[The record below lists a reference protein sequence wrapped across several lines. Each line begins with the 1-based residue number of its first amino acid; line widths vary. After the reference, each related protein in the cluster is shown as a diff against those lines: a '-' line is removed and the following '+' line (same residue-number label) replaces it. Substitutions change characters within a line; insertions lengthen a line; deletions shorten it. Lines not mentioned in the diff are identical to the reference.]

1 MKLQAYTLILKTLE
15 GRERRDDRRERSRER
30 EEEAAGLQLN
40 LLIPS
45 SQCGAIIGKEGCKI
59 KEMRETTGAAIH
71 VSADP
76 LPGRRSNYTAPRP
89 APPCTRKHCLFRKF
103 LCSPNVHCPNNTPEN
118 LAYTNR
124 SPNARLLCPL
134 IRSHT
139 APHHV
144 HTLLSHTRKP
154 LTLCNRRRNIWESEL
169 CVRPALKHRATCLHL
184 YLHLFPPLLTIV
196 LPELDLALPVLPPPP
211 SP

>member
-30 EEEAAGLQLN
+30 DEEAAGLQLN

-89 APPCTRKHCLFRKF
+89 RHASAPKRPLFNPFTRKYCLFLQF
-103 LCSPNVHCPNNTPEN
+103 YCSPTVHCPNNTPEK
-118 LAYTNR
+118 LAYTKR
-124 SPNARLLCPL
+124 SPIARLLCPL
-134 IRSHT
+134 NRSHT
-139 APHHV
+139 APHNV
-144 HTLLSHTRKP
+144 HTLLSHTRKS
-154 LTLCNRRRNIWESEL
+154 LT
-169 CVRPALKHRATCLHL
+169 
-184 YLHLFPPLLTIV
+184 
-196 LPELDLALPVLPPPP
+196 
-211 SP
+211 